1 MCLVLSKRTSKGAAR
16 LFKAWCMQASHL
28 CLSLCF
34 VYCYTSEDMRYS
46 PGRTYSLVLH
56 GDAESDLDRLFEE
69 DEDACADIEVF
80 LEEAK
85 NNQDTLDSLTR
96 KGYVQYGDCPFDVT
110 EWEATKKQRYNLWRL
125 KFLCIEGNAAKY
137 RIVYAFHPGE
147 YRYYVLGIL
156 HRNFDYD
163 LKQPR
168 SQQIIA
174 AYDALNIPR
183 Y

>member
-1 MCLVLSKRTSKGAAR
+1 M
-16 LFKAWCMQASHL
+16 
-28 CLSLCF
+28 
-34 VYCYTSEDMRYS
+34 
-46 PGRTYSLVLH
+46 
-56 GDAESDLDRLFEE
+56 
-69 DEDACADIEVF
+69 
-80 LEEAK
+80 EEAK
-85 NNQDTLDSLTR
+85 TNQDTLDCLTR

-110 EWEATKKQRYNLWRL
+110 EWEATKRQKYNLWRL
-125 KFLCIEGNAAKY
+125 KFLWIESNAAKY

-156 HRNFDYD
+156 HRDFDYD

>member
-1 MCLVLSKRTSKGAAR
+1 
-16 LFKAWCMQASHL
+16 
-28 CLSLCF
+28 
-34 VYCYTSEDMRYS
+34 MRIRNRY
-46 PGRTYSLVLH
+46 
-56 GDAESDLDRLFEE
+56 E
-69 DEDACADIEVF
+69 
-80 LEEAK
+80 
-85 NNQDTLDSLTR
+85 
-96 KGYVQYGDCPFDVT
+96 DCPFDVT
-110 EWEATKKQRYNLWRL
+110 EWEATNRQRYNLGWL
-125 KFLCIEGNAAKY
+125 KFLWIEGNAAKY
-137 RIVYAFHPGE
+137 LIVYAFHPGE

>member
-1 MCLVLSKRTSKGAAR
+1 MLTS
-16 LFKAWCMQASHL
+16 LL
-28 CLSLCF
+28 

-46 PGRTYSLVLH
+46 LGRIYSLVLH
-56 GDAESDLDRLFEE
+56 GDAEADLDLIFEK

-85 NNQDTLDSLTR
+85 TNQDTLDCLTR
-96 KGYVQYGDCPFDVT
+96 KGYVQYGDCPFDIT
-110 EWEATKKQRYNLWRL
+110 EWEATKRQKYNLWRL
-125 KFLCIEGNAAKY
+125 KFLWIQSNAAKY

-156 HRNFDYD
+156 HRDFDYD

-174 AYDALNIPR
+174 AYDALDIPR